1 MFRIIVMSNKN
12 LTKDICCSDHLLNI
26 CQTKQYTQGNTEC
39 TECPRGP
46 KDPTLYPRGP
56 GGEVIR
62 PCMACKDTREARN
75 NCVMEKV
82 AKDNN
87 SVNIISILQ
96 GAMAC
101 ADLIE
106 AHNQCMKE
114 HGFKTHK
121 YQA

>member
-1 MFRIIVMSNKN
+1 MP
-12 LTKDICCSDHLLNI
+12 
-26 CQTKQYTQGNTEC
+26 
-39 TECPRGP
+39 ECPPGP

-82 AKDNN
+82 VKDNN

-114 HGFKTHK
+114 HGFKTPK
-121 YQA
+121 YQAWEFLFNIYILMSANVLIDIAFPRPRRRY